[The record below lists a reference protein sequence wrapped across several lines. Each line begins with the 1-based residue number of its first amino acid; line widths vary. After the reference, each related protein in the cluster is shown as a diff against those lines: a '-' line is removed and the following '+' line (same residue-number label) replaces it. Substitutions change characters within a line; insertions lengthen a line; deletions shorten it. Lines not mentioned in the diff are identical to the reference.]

1 MARCRCR
8 SDLCGCDIRAGHG
21 ITLKGA
27 GTSSSP
33 LYIEALPTG
42 VTVKD
47 TPSLDLTIEGT
58 GEQGKPFV
66 ISGVSQPEFRELRDV
81 NHSGV
86 YPQGKVVGVAPNGD
100 LAFVDPTSVNPGA
113 IHTAAGVIG
122 DGTVSHPIE
131 VAQSGVWGDGPL
143 SGWGGDD
150 TRGSAV
156 YVDSAGK
163 ARTQPFPK
171 TYRQLRSLVGQL
183 PS

>member
-1 MARCRCR
+1 MARCKCR
-8 SDLCGCDIRAGHG
+8 SDLCGCDIRPGHG
-21 ITLKGA
+21 IVLTGA

-33 LYIEALPTG
+33 LYIAALPTE

-47 TPSLDLTIEGT
+47 TPSLDLTVEGT

-66 ISGVSQPEFRELRDV
+66 ISGVSTPSFAELRDV

-86 YPQGKVVGVAPNGD
+86 YPADKVVGVTSNGD

-113 IHTAAGVIG
+113 ISTAAGVVG
-122 DGTVSHPIE
+122 DGTVSAPIE
-131 VAQSGVWGDGPL
+131 IAQSGVWGDGPL
-143 SGWGGDD
+143 SGWGGSD

-163 ARTQPFPK
+163 VRTQPFPK